1 MRFAIEVG
9 CETWGLAIKY
19 RISSSTAGGEVL
31 IRIEGALDGEG
42 AAALR
47 RECRSAGTA
56 VRLDLSGLR
65 SADVDGIE
73 ALRSLAAEG
82 AELTGASPY
91 VLRLLEEGIE

>member
-1 MRFAIEVG
+1 MQQRGHRQTGGVAI
-9 CETWGLAIKY
+9 AY
-19 RISSSTAGGEVL
+19 RISSSISGDEVL

-47 RECRSAGTA
+47 RECRSARTP

-65 SADVDGIE
+65 SADPDAIE
-73 ALRSLAAEG
+73 ALRALAAEG

-91 VLRLLEEGIE
+91 ILRLLKEGDL